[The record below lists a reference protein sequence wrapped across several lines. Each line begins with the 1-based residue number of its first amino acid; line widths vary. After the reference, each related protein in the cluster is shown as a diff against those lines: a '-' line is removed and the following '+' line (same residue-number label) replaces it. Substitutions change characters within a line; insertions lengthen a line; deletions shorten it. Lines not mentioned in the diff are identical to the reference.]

1 MADLVAVSAGLNFFK
16 HLAINPFLAC
26 SRKKVSCRVHGAFSS
41 GPQLVVYMLPSNKRA
56 SDGIYVNRSGTTYRF
71 VQPRNFSQEQGL
83 VTVFKEL
90 IVLDFFIMKGE
101 EGEG

>member
-1 MADLVAVSAGLNFFK
+1 
-16 HLAINPFLAC
+16 
-26 SRKKVSCRVHGAFSS
+26 
-41 GPQLVVYMLPSNKRA
+41 MLPSNKRA